1 LFEIESSIKPQVG
14 FNNISF
20 ISDYEAKMIRGIV
33 FDFDGTI
40 VDSMQMVFSAL
51 NDALKKRSLPTI
63 EIELLGRMAGLPVI
77 DIISSKAHIN
87 EAAAKEV
94 EKDVFETYTSFCRTS
109 CQLLPHVESTLK
121 TLKSKKI
128 KLGLFTTTPRKPLR
142 AVAEKFALKDF
153 FDIMIAK
160 EDAKNK
166 PNPEGLDKIIAEFKI
181 KKDECLYVGDSPIDI
196 LTGKAAG
203 IKTIA
208 VTTGI
213 ATIEQLKEAKPD
225 GIITNLEK
233 LLVFVD

>member
-1 LFEIESSIKPQVG
+1 
-14 FNNISF
+14 
-20 ISDYEAKMIRGIV
+20 MIRGIV

-51 NDALKKRSLPTI
+51 NDALKRRNLPTI

-77 DIISSKAHIN
+77 DIISSKSHIT

-94 EKDVFETYTSFCRTS
+94 EKDVFKTYTSFCRTS

-128 KLGLFTTTPRKPLR
+128 KLGLFTTTPTKPLM
-142 AVAEKFALKDF
+142 AVEKKFSLKDY

-160 EDAKNK
+160 EDAENK
-166 PNPEGLDKIIAEFKI
+166 PNPEGLNKIVKEFGI
-181 KKDECLYVGDSPIDI
+181 RKDECLYVGDSPIDI

-213 ATIEQLKEAKPD
+213 ATIKQLKEANPD
-225 GIITNLEK
+225 WIIPNLEK
-233 LLVFVD
+233 LLFYVD

>member
-1 LFEIESSIKPQVG
+1 
-14 FNNISF
+14 
-20 ISDYEAKMIRGIV
+20 MIRGIV

-51 NDALKKRSLPTI
+51 NDALKRRNLPTI

-77 DIISSKAHIN
+77 DIISSKAHIT

-94 EKDVFETYTSFCRTS
+94 EKDVFKTYTSFCRTS

-128 KLGLFTTTPRKPLR
+128 KLGLFTTTPTKPLM
-142 AVAEKFALKDF
+142 AVEKKFSLKDY

-160 EDAKNK
+160 EDAENK
-166 PNPEGLDKIIAEFKI
+166 PNPEGLNKIVKEFGI
-181 KKDECLYVGDSPIDI
+181 RKDECLYVGDSPIDI

-203 IKTIA
+203 IKAIA

-213 ATIEQLKEAKPD
+213 ATLQQLKETNPD
-225 GIITNLEK
+225 GIISDLEK
-233 LLVFVD
+233 LLVYID

>member
-1 LFEIESSIKPQVG
+1 
-14 FNNISF
+14 
-20 ISDYEAKMIRGIV
+20 MIRGIV

-51 NDALKKRSLPTI
+51 NDALKRRNLPTI

-77 DIISSKAHIN
+77 DIISSKVHIT

-94 EKDVFETYTSFCRTS
+94 EKDVFKTYTSFCRTS

-128 KLGLFTTTPRKPLR
+128 KLGLFTTTPTKPLM
-142 AVAEKFALKDF
+142 AVEKKFSLKDY

-160 EDAKNK
+160 EDAENK
-166 PNPEGLDKIIAEFKI
+166 PNPEGLNKIVKEFGI
-181 KKDECLYVGDSPIDI
+181 RKDECLYVGDSPIDI

-203 IKTIA
+203 IKAIA

-213 ATIEQLKEAKPD
+213 ATLQQLKETNPD
-225 GIITNLEK
+225 GIISDLEK
-233 LLVFVD
+233 LLVYID

>member
-1 LFEIESSIKPQVG
+1 
-14 FNNISF
+14 
-20 ISDYEAKMIRGIV
+20 MIRGIV

-51 NDALKKRSLPTI
+51 NDALKRRNLPTI

-77 DIISSKAHIN
+77 DIISSKAHIT
-87 EAAAKEV
+87 EASAKEV
-94 EKDVFETYTSFCRTS
+94 EKDVFKTYTSFCRTS

-128 KLGLFTTTPRKPLR
+128 KLGLFTTTPTKPLM
-142 AVAEKFALKDF
+142 AVEKKFSLKDY

-160 EDAKNK
+160 EDAENK
-166 PNPEGLDKIIAEFKI
+166 PNPEGLNKIVKEFGI
-181 KKDECLYVGDSPIDI
+181 RKDECLYVGDSPIDI

-203 IKTIA
+203 IKAIA

-213 ATIEQLKEAKPD
+213 ATLQQLKETNPD
-225 GIITNLEK
+225 GIISDLEK
-233 LLVFVD
+233 LLVYID

>member
-1 LFEIESSIKPQVG
+1 
-14 FNNISF
+14 
-20 ISDYEAKMIRGIV
+20 MIRGIV

-51 NDALKKRSLPTI
+51 NDALKKRNLPTI

-77 DIISSKAHIN
+77 DIISSKAHIT

-94 EKDVFETYTSFCRTS
+94 EKDVFKTYTSFCRTS

-128 KLGLFTTTPRKPLR
+128 KLGLFTTTPTKPLM
-142 AVAEKFALKDF
+142 AVEKKFSLKDY

-160 EDAKNK
+160 EDAENK
-166 PNPEGLDKIIAEFKI
+166 PSPEGLNKIVKEFGI
-181 KKDECLYVGDSPIDI
+181 RKDECLYVGDSPIDI

-203 IKTIA
+203 IKAIA

-213 ATIEQLKEAKPD
+213 ATLQQLKETNPD
-225 GIITNLEK
+225 GIISDLEK
-233 LLVFVD
+233 LLVYID

>member
-1 LFEIESSIKPQVG
+1 
-14 FNNISF
+14 
-20 ISDYEAKMIRGIV
+20 MIRGIV

-51 NDALKKRSLPTI
+51 NDALKRRNLPTI

-77 DIISSKAHIN
+77 DIISSKARIT
-87 EAAAKEV
+87 ETAAKEV
-94 EKDVFETYTSFCRTS
+94 EKDVFKTYTSFCRTS

-128 KLGLFTTTPRKPLR
+128 KLGLFTTTPTKPLM
-142 AVAEKFALKDF
+142 AVEKKFSLKDY

-160 EDAKNK
+160 EDAENK
-166 PNPEGLDKIIAEFKI
+166 PNPEGLNKIVKEFGI
-181 KKDECLYVGDSPIDI
+181 RKDECLYVGDSPIDI

-203 IKTIA
+203 IKAIA

-213 ATIEQLKEAKPD
+213 ATLQQLKETNPD
-225 GIITNLEK
+225 GIISDLEK
-233 LLVFVD
+233 LLVYID

>member
-1 LFEIESSIKPQVG
+1 
-14 FNNISF
+14 
-20 ISDYEAKMIRGIV
+20 MIRGIV

-51 NDALKKRSLPTI
+51 NDALKRRNLPTI

-77 DIISSKAHIN
+77 DIISSKARIT

-94 EKDVFETYTSFCRTS
+94 EKDVFKTYTSFCRTS

-128 KLGLFTTTPRKPLR
+128 KLGLFTTTPTKPLM
-142 AVAEKFALKDF
+142 AVEKKFSLKDY

-160 EDAKNK
+160 EDAENK
-166 PNPEGLDKIIAEFKI
+166 PNPEGLNKIVKEFGI
-181 KKDECLYVGDSPIDI
+181 RKDECLYVGDSPIDI

-203 IKTIA
+203 IKAIA

-213 ATIEQLKEAKPD
+213 ATLQQLKETNPD
-225 GIITNLEK
+225 GIISDLEK
-233 LLVFVD
+233 LLVYID

>member
-1 LFEIESSIKPQVG
+1 
-14 FNNISF
+14 
-20 ISDYEAKMIRGIV
+20 MIRGIV

-51 NDALKKRSLPTI
+51 NDALKRRNLPTI

-77 DIISSKAHIN
+77 DIISSKVHIT

-94 EKDVFETYTSFCRTS
+94 EKDVFKTYTSFCRTS

-128 KLGLFTTTPRKPLR
+128 KLGLFTTTPTKPLM
-142 AVAEKFALKDF
+142 AVEKKFSLKDY

-160 EDAKNK
+160 EDAENK
-166 PNPEGLDKIIAEFKI
+166 PNPEGLNKIVKEFGI
-181 KKDECLYVGDSPIDI
+181 RKDECLYVGDSPIDI

-213 ATIEQLKEAKPD
+213 ATIKQLKEANPD
-225 GIITNLEK
+225 WIIPNLEK
-233 LLVFVD
+233 LLFYVD

>member
-1 LFEIESSIKPQVG
+1 
-14 FNNISF
+14 
-20 ISDYEAKMIRGIV
+20 MIRGIV

-51 NDALKKRSLPTI
+51 NDALKRRNLPTI

-77 DIISSKAHIN
+77 DIISSKAYIT

-94 EKDVFETYTSFCRTS
+94 EKDVFKTYTSFCRTS

-128 KLGLFTTTPRKPLR
+128 KLGLFTTTPTKPLM
-142 AVAEKFALKDF
+142 AVEKKFSLKDY

-160 EDAKNK
+160 EDAENK
-166 PNPEGLDKIIAEFKI
+166 PNPEGLNKIVKEFGI
-181 KKDECLYVGDSPIDI
+181 RKDECLYVGDSPIDI

-213 ATIEQLKEAKPD
+213 ATIKQLKEANPD
-225 GIITNLEK
+225 WIIPNLEK
-233 LLVFVD
+233 LLFYVD

>member
-1 LFEIESSIKPQVG
+1 
-14 FNNISF
+14 
-20 ISDYEAKMIRGIV
+20 MIRGIV

-51 NDALKKRSLPTI
+51 NDALKRRNLPTI

-77 DIISSKAHIN
+77 DIISSKAHITK
-87 EAAAKEV
+87 AAAKEV
-94 EKDVFETYTSFCRTS
+94 EKDVFKTYTSFCRTS

-128 KLGLFTTTPRKPLR
+128 KLGLFTTTPTKPLM
-142 AVAEKFALKDF
+142 AVEKKFSLKDY

-160 EDAKNK
+160 EDAENK
-166 PNPEGLDKIIAEFKI
+166 PNPEGLNKIVKEFGI
-181 KKDECLYVGDSPIDI
+181 RKDECLYVGDSPIDI

-203 IKTIA
+203 IKAIA

-213 ATIEQLKEAKPD
+213 ATLQQLKETNPD
-225 GIITNLEK
+225 GIISDLEK
-233 LLVFVD
+233 LLVYID

>member
-1 LFEIESSIKPQVG
+1 
-14 FNNISF
+14 
-20 ISDYEAKMIRGIV
+20 MIRGIV

-51 NDALKKRSLPTI
+51 NDALKRRNLPTI

-77 DIISSKAHIN
+77 DIISSKARIT

-94 EKDVFETYTSFCRTS
+94 EKDVFKTYTSFCRTS

-128 KLGLFTTTPRKPLR
+128 KLGLFTTTPTKPLM
-142 AVAEKFALKDF
+142 AVEKKFSLKDY

-160 EDAKNK
+160 EDAENK
-166 PNPEGLDKIIAEFKI
+166 PNPEGLNKIVKEFGI
-181 KKDECLYVGDSPIDI
+181 RKDECLYVGDSPIDI

-213 ATIEQLKEAKPD
+213 ATIKQLKEANPD
-225 GIITNLEK
+225 WIIPNLEK
-233 LLVFVD
+233 LLFYVD

>member
-1 LFEIESSIKPQVG
+1 MIK
-14 FNNISF
+14 
-20 ISDYEAKMIRGIV
+20 GIV

-40 VDSMQMVFSAL
+40 VDSMQMVFNAL
-51 NDALKKRSLPTI
+51 NDALKKRSLPSI
-63 EIELLGRMAGLPVI
+63 EIELLGRMAGLPII
-77 DIISSKAHIN
+77 DIINAKAHIS
-87 EAAAKEV
+87 ESTAKEI
-94 EKDVFETYTSFCRTS
+94 EKDVFEEYTSFCRTR

-121 TLKSKKI
+121 ILKSRQI
-128 KLGLFTTTPRKPLR
+128 KLGLLTTTPNKPLQTI
-142 AVAEKFALKDF
+142 VKKFSLEDY

-166 PNPEGLDKIIAEFKI
+166 PNPEGLEKIINKFGIEKY
-181 KKDECLYVGDSPIDI
+181 ECLYVGDSPIDI
-196 LTGKAAG
+196 LTGKASG

-225 GIITNLEK
+225 GIIPNLQK